1 MDENVSLLHE
11 DLVLIDYE
19 AKNREDLLAG
29 LSEIL
34 IEKGYVKESFTKGI
48 LDREEMFP
56 TGLDTEGVIKVAIP
70 HTDAKHV
77 ITPAI
82 LIAKLKKPIVFKE
95 MGSDTN
101 EVKVSLIFM
110 LALHSHEE
118 QLETLN
124 KLMNVFSSGEIL
136 KGIYESKLSCEVL
149 ERLNTVL
156 G

>member
-1 MDENVSLLHE
+1 M
-11 DLVLIDYE
+11 
-19 AKNREDLLAG
+19 
-29 LSEIL
+29 SEIL